1 MQTHVP
7 GSPLKASFEL
17 RDDSGLIL
25 EPIALRW
32 RVIDESET
40 VLLDWAQAPV
50 MLSTGIVILE
60 VPGAVNTLLPP
71 ATRGIRN
78 IELEATLADGSVLLR
93 SQIVMLAAQT
103 QLQVG
108 VNSFG
113 TYLQA
118 LMHAQD
124 FTADT
129 LVGWGSVESRQEREA
144 ALIEAHQAMRRMPI
158 VVDNRTKLW
167 AAGMDVT
174 DIGGQPVSS
183 RLFSIGVFP
192 DDTRMLPGQRQL
204 WVSFLKPGE
213 YQSYVAEQQKQIL
226 MKAQLLEASAILEA
240 DQTLAMRRKGI
251 MSTSVGE
258 SSQFFRTSKPLEL
271 PMISQKAIG
280 LIKPYL
286 RWSVAVGRR

>member
-7 GSPLKASFEL
+7 GSSLQVSFEL
-17 RDDSGLIL
+17 RDDLGSIL

-40 VLLDWAQAPV
+40 VLLDWTQAPA
-50 MLSTGIVILE
+50 MLPTGVVTVG
-60 VPGAVNTLLPP
+60 VPGSVNALVPP

-78 IELEATLADGSVLLR
+78 IELEATLTDGTVLLR
-93 SQIVMLAAQT
+93 SQVVMLAAQT

-113 TYLQA
+113 TYMQA

-124 FTADT
+124 FTTDT
-129 LVGWGSVESRQEREA
+129 LAGWGSTESRQEREA

-158 VVDNRTKLW
+158 VIDSRS
-167 AAGMDVT
+167 AADVCVRDAGT
-174 DIGGQPVSS
+174 
-183 RLFSIGVFP
+183 L
-192 DDTRMLPGQRQL
+192 MKQRRWL
-204 WVSFLKPGE
+204 SCLNADE
-213 YQSYVAEQQKQIL
+213 YQSFVADHQKQIL

-240 DQTLAMRRKGI
+240 DTTLAMRQKGI
-251 MSTSVGE
+251 MSASVGE
-258 SSQFFRTSKPLEL
+258 SSQFFRTTKPLEL

-280 LIKPYL
+280 LIKLYL
-286 RWSVAVGRR
+286 RWSVVVGR